1 MEDKLISKFRD
12 IIPDGKY
19 LKLLI
24 DCVDNTPN
32 FELFLKEDEENI
44 KQTAERFLK
53 IRAEPEQEISQLNKQ
68 IERFKYLVNISY
80 GLNGTL
86 EVSSEKV
93 KVIDNWLNAVEIG
106 DLEAVVESTGAA
118 AMAIKAIVISG
129 EAFKEKKRG
138 KGRPLK
144 GYGDG
149 NESIVWAFSACHG
162 VSAAAMEFNKSES
175 LIKKIRNKF
184 EFNQYLSNE
193 QIDSLAKEIAKG
205 YELQKSKK

>member
-12 IIPDGKY
+12 IIPDEKQ
-19 LKLLI
+19 LKSLI

-32 FELFLKEDEENI
+32 FEFFLKEDEENI
-44 KQTAERFLK
+44 KQTAEKFLK
-53 IRAEPEQEISQLNKQ
+53 IRAEHEQEISQLNKQ
-68 IERFKYLVNISY
+68 IERLKYMVNISN
-80 GLNGTL
+80 GFNGTL

-138 KGRPLK
+138 KGRPPK
-144 GYGDG
+144 EYGDG
-149 NESIVWAFSACHG
+149 NESIVWAFSACYG

>member
-53 IRAEPEQEISQLNKQ
+53 IRAESEQEISQLNKQ

-138 KGRPLK
+138 KGRPPK
-144 GYGDG
+144 EYGDG
-149 NESIVWAFSACHG
+149 NESIVWAFSACYG

-193 QIDSLAKEIAKG
+193 QIDYLAKEIAKG